1 MKIIDEITNMRDKLN
16 KSIMEDRDYEQI
28 YRLSTQLDDLIVL
41 FYQTETN
48 ERKKI
53 KVS

>member
-1 MKIIDEITNMRDKLN
+1 MKIINEITIMRDKLN

-28 YRLSTQLDDLIVL
+28 YRLSIQLDDLIVL
-41 FYQTETN
+41 FYQAEIN
-48 ERKKI
+48 ERKKS